1 MMRKTPLGRVLGLG
15 SAKSGTEHWWVQ
27 RVTAIAGIPLVI
39 FLIAFILTHVGASRA
54 EMVASLSNPFIA
66 ILMALTVIT
75 LLWHMKLGLQ
85 VIIEDYIH
93 TPGAKFTALLLNSFF
108 TAAMGV
114 AALYAILKMSFGL

>member
-54 EMVASLSNPFIA
+54 EMVASLSNPIVA

-75 LLWHMKLGLQ
+75 LLWHMKLGVQ

-93 TPGAKFTALLLNSFF
+93 TPGTKFAALLLNTFF

>member
-15 SAKSGTEHWWVQ
+15 SAKSGTEHWWMQ

-39 FLIAFILTHVGASRA
+39 FLIAFILTHLGASRA
-54 EMVASLSNPFIA
+54 EMVASLSNPIVA

-93 TPGAKFTALLLNSFF
+93 THATKFAALLLNSFF